1 MWNSLLG
8 AYYINHSSTNLV
20 IQIPSFE
27 NLIEIN
33 TTLLIIC
40 KEEIVFFFFPPQV
53 LTIESVTTK
62 VMVMHDDQAS

>member
-8 AYYINHSSTNLV
+8 AYYINYSSTNLV